1 MALGPGRRTLLSPIS
16 WPMIARRDLL
26 RWVAAGVGTRLSP
39 ALAASP
45 SATENEQP
53 LRPFDFSTVVDLA
66 RELAKKPHQAP
77 GPSLPG
83 AFSNLSYDQYVAIR
97 SKPGTAIW
105 ANEATGFVIEPL
117 HRGFLFSAP
126 VTINIVENGAV
137 RRLSY
142 NSGQFDFGK
151 IPVPDNLPDIG
162 FSGFRVL
169 HTRSGKGL
177 VEAAIFQGASFF
189 RSLAN
194 GQNFGLTARA
204 LSIRTA
210 DPKGEEIPA
219 FREVWIERPSPAT
232 EVLIVHGLVDSESM
246 TGAYRFTLRPGDMTI
261 VDTECTL
268 FTRSPAD
275 FYGLGGM
282 TAMFLFGPLNRHNI
296 DDLRDGVYDVS
307 GLQILNGNGEWLW
320 RPVSNPQTLQISAF
334 LDANP
339 RGFGLLQRE
348 RNFAQLQ
355 DDDQHWEIRPSLW
368 IEPINDWG
376 EGSVALVEIP
386 TDSEN
391 NDNVICFWR
400 PKAILQPGAE
410 AAFAYRQ
417 FWCWMPPDHPT
428 LAVVTGTRA
437 GRGSAAKRRRFLVEF
452 SGELFA
458 DPQRSG
464 EVQPALSV
472 SVGNI
477 VSVRPFLS
485 RERKTCRVL
494 FELEFGSEA
503 LAELRLVL
511 QSNGKPVSETWLYR
525 WTA

>member
-1 MALGPGRRTLLSPIS
+1 MPLSPIS

-26 RWVAAGVGTRLSP
+26 RWAAVGVSAGLSP
-39 ALAASP
+39 VSAS
-45 SATENEQP
+45 AQP
-53 LRPFDFSTVVDLA
+53 AVSGPQAQRPFDFNLVVDLA
-66 RELAKKPHQAP
+66 RDLAKKPHQAA
-77 GPSLPG
+77 GPTLP
-83 AFSNLSYDQYVAIR
+83 APFSNLTYDQYVAIR
-97 SKPGTAIW
+97 PKQDMAIW

-126 VTINIVENGAV
+126 VAINIVENGVV

-142 NSGQFDFGK
+142 DVRQFDFGK
-151 IPVPDNLPDIG
+151 MAIPGKVPDLG

-169 HTRSGKGL
+169 HARSGKGL
-177 VEAAIFQGASFF
+177 GEVAIFQGASFF

-204 LSIRTA
+204 LSIRTG
-210 DPKGEEIPA
+210 DPKGEEFPA
-219 FREVWIERPSPAT
+219 FREVWIDRPSPVSD
-232 EVLIVHGLVDSESM
+232 VLVIHALVDSDSM

-261 VDTECTL
+261 IDTECTL
-268 FTRSPAD
+268 FTRSAAD
-275 FYGLGGM
+275 FYGLGCMAG
-282 TAMFLFGPLNRHNI
+282 MFLFGPVQRRGV
-296 DDLRDGVYDVS
+296 DDLREGVYDVS

-348 RNFAQLQ
+348 RNFNQLQ
-355 DDDQHWEIRPSLW
+355 DDDQHWEMRPSLW

-400 PKAILQPGAE
+400 PKAVLQPGAE
-410 AAFAYRQ
+410 TAFSYRQ
-417 FWCWMPPDHPT
+417 FWCWTPPDHPT

-437 GRGSAAKRRRFLVEF
+437 GRGSTGKRRRFLVEF
-452 SGELFA
+452 TGELFA
-458 DPQRSG
+458 DPVRG
-464 EVQPALSV
+464 GDIQPTLSS
-472 SVGNI
+472 SVGSV
-477 VSVRPFLS
+477 VSIRPFVS
-485 RERKTCRVL
+485 RERKTLRVL
-494 FELEFGSEA
+494 FELDFGGDN

-511 QSNGKPVSETWLYR
+511 ESAGKPVSETWLYR